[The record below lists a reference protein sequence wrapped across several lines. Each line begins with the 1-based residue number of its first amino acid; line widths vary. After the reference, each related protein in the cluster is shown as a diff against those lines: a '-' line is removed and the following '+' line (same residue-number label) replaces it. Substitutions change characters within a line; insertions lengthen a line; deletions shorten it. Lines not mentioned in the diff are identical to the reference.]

1 MLGLSPAFA
10 ISGAKKTVEK
20 KNKEIRI
27 RHSCRIRPDNPS
39 RIPKSHQTQ
48 ERNQTQQRRMIAKA
62 TSPERNAQVADSGG
76 SQSTGNLMMGTT
88 FVMIV
93 IVRSSV
99 RLTFQFS

>member
-1 MLGLSPAFA
+1 
-10 ISGAKKTVEK
+10 
-20 KNKEIRI
+20 
-27 RHSCRIRPDNPS
+27 
-39 RIPKSHQTQ
+39 
-48 ERNQTQQRRMIAKA
+48 MIAKA